1 MPSLDP
7 IHARTLTG
15 IIRGCAKGAAAGAA
29 ASIASGAAVIATAPA
44 WLPFI
49 GGTAL
54 VAGATI
60 TLWSALGGGIGSIVS
75 GARAWRACKKEQ
87 EAFEQAFPAPAAI
100 KTPEGEE
107 KSPEQPHSTPKTIR
121 STER

>member
-7 IHARTLTG
+7 IHAKTLTG

-60 TLWSALGGGIGSIVS
+60 TLWSAVGGGVGGIVS
-75 GARAWRACKKEQ
+75 GARTWWACKKEQ
-87 EAFEQAFPAPAAI
+87 EAFEQAFPPPSAMPL
-100 KTPEGEE
+100 KTR
-107 KSPEQPHSTPKTIR
+107 QR
-121 STER
+121 RQR